1 MSKKFSRIALT
12 LVLLGG
18 LFLTC
23 FGQEQQKPFTK
34 EEVLLR
40 LKPVPGKRS
49 EQGNLAGEIETR
61 GIAFKADETTLA
73 EFRKAGARTF
83 VIDAIQQAEK
93 DANRPKLLPNT
104 PAETLSNASS
114 DAKAPVVQ
122 TEPLLLE
129 KARRHAA
136 QFLDELPN
144 FIVTQFITR
153 SIRPPG
159 KKDWEAEDTLEVE
172 LTFQEK
178 RGEKFKLL
186 KINNKPTGQTYENIG
201 GATSTGE
208 FGLMLAGL
216 FDPQSQAAFKE
227 VRKEAFNG
235 HPTVL
240 YEFRV
245 KKANSNN
252 QITDKTSGRSVTSAY
267 SGTIWVEA
275 ESGRVLRIE
284 QSAEDIQRGF
294 PITMAESA
302 VEYEWVTIAGAK
314 YLMPVYAEVIIGREA
329 DRFYS
334 RNVME
339 LKNYRV
345 FDTDVKMI
353 LEKEPPK

>member
-1 MSKKFSRIALT
+1 MKKIVGGALLLLCIG
-12 LVLLGG
+12 LV
-18 LFLTC
+18 
-23 FGQEQQKPFTK
+23 FGQDNTKPFTK
-34 EEVLLR
+34 EELLQR
-40 LKPVPGKRS
+40 LKPVPGKRM
-49 EQGNLAGEIETR
+49 EQGDLAGEIEAR
-61 GIAFKADETTLA
+61 GIAFKADEATLA
-73 EFRKAGARTF
+73 EFRKAGARAF
-83 VIDAIQQAEK
+83 VIAAIQQAER

-104 PAETLSNASS
+104 PAETLRNASS
-114 DAKAPVVQ
+114 DVQAPVVQ
-122 TEPLLLE
+122 TEPPLLE

-159 KKDWEAEDTLEVE
+159 KKDWEAEDKLEVE

-178 RGEKFKLL
+178 SGEKFKLL
-186 KINNKPTGQTYENIG
+186 KLNNKPTSQTYENIG

-227 VRKEAFNG
+227 VRKETFNG
-235 HPTVL
+235 RPTVL

-275 ESGRVLRIE
+275 ESGRVVRIE
-284 QSAEDIQRGF
+284 QSADDIQRGF

-314 YLMPVYAEVIIGREA
+314 YLMPIYAEVMIGREA

-334 RNVME
+334 RNVIE

-353 LEKEPPK
+353 LEKDPPK